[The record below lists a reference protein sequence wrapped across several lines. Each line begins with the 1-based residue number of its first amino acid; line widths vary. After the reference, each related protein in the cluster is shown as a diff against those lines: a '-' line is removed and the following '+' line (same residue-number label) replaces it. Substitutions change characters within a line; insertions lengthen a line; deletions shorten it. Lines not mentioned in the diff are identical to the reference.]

1 VIRIRYKDF
10 SAGTHDAT
18 WLHGRAE
25 RCPRGV
31 TVYLVPGLTA
41 CQRRAV
47 LRRLRQEAS
56 RGFGP
61 ALPLPQLAVAIGLDR
76 LRTAA
81 RVAGAA
87 IRLHPAVTLVPG
99 AFAVA
104 LMALF
109 VLASAGGSGI
119 TPAPPGSLA
128 QAAAVGQTR
137 APGADR
143 AGRRLVR
150 VTAAAGGVGLGSG
163 QRAQQ
168 KTGHSADWYVRPQ
181 TTISPVPR
189 PRLPGPRL
197 PGPRLPAPRRGQP
210 ALCGNGRGAAACR
223 SRGRARV
230 SATAAEARARRKPP
244 SRPRPGT

>member
-1 VIRIRYKDF
+1 MIRIRYKDF

-31 TVYLVPGLTA
+31 IVYLVPGLTA

-61 ALPLPQLAVAIGLDR
+61 PLPLPQLAVALGLDR

-81 RVAGAA
+81 RVAGAL

-99 AFAVA
+99 AFAAA
-104 LMALF
+104 LVALF
-109 VLASAGGSGI
+109 VLASAGGSGV
-119 TPAPPGSLA
+119 TPGPAGSLA
-128 QAAAVGQTR
+128 QTAAVGQTR
-137 APGADR
+137 ALLTEP
-143 AGRRLVR
+143 AGRQPVR

-163 QRAQQ
+163 QRAPG
-168 KTGHSADWYVRPQ
+168 KPGRSADWYVRPQ
-181 TTISPVPR
+181 TTVSPVPWPRLPR
-189 PRLPGPRL
+189 PRLPR
-197 PGPRLPAPRRGQP
+197 PRRGQP
-210 ALCGNGRGAAACR
+210 APCGNSRGAASCR
-223 SRGRARV
+223 YRGRAGF
-230 SATAAEARARRKPP
+230 SAPAAGVRARRIPP
-244 SRPRPGT
+244 SHPRPGT

>member
-25 RCPRGV
+25 RGPRGV
-31 TVYLVPGLTA
+31 TVYLIPGLTA

-81 RVAGAA
+81 RVAGAV

-99 AFAVA
+99 ALAAA

-109 VLASAGGSGI
+109 VLASAGGPGI

-128 QAAAVGQTR
+128 QAAAVGPTH
-137 APGADR
+137 APGAER
-143 AGRRLVR
+143 AGRRLVE

-168 KTGHSADWYVRPQ
+168 TGRSADWYVRPQ
-181 TTISPVPR
+181 TTISPVPQPHLLQPHLPQ
-189 PRLPGPRL
+189 PRLPGPR
-197 PGPRLPAPRRGQP
+197 RGQP
-210 ALCGNGRGAAACR
+210 APRGNGRGPAACR
-223 SRGRARV
+223 SRGRAGV
-230 SATAAEARARRKPP
+230 SATAAGARARRIRP
-244 SRPRPGT
+244 SRQRPGT

>member
-1 VIRIRYKDF
+1 VIRIRCKDF

-25 RCPRGV
+25 RGPRGV

-81 RVAGAA
+81 RVAGAV

-99 AFAVA
+99 ALAAV

-109 VLASAGGSGI
+109 VLASAGGPGI

-128 QAAAVGQTR
+128 QAAAVGQMH
-137 APGADR
+137 APGTEQ

-168 KTGHSADWYVRPQ
+168 QTGRSADWYVRPQ
-181 TTISPVPR
+181 TTISPVPQ
-189 PRLPGPRL
+189 PRLPQ
-197 PGPRLPAPRRGQP
+197 PRRGQP
-210 ALCGNGRGAAACR
+210 AARGNGRGTAACR
-223 SRGRARV
+223 SRGRAGV
-230 SATAAEARARRKPP
+230 SATAAAARARRIRP
-244 SRPRPGT
+244 SRQRPGT

>member
-10 SAGTHDAT
+10 SAGAHDVT

-25 RCPRGV
+25 RCPRGA
-31 TVYLVPGLTA
+31 TVYLVPGLTG

-61 ALPLPQLAVAIGLDR
+61 PLPLPQLAVAIGLDG

-81 RVAGAA
+81 RMAGAV

-99 AFAVA
+99 AFAAA

-119 TPAPPGSLA
+119 GPAPSGGLA
-128 QAAAVGQTR
+128 QAAAVAVGRTH
-137 APGADR
+137 APGAEQTGSR
-143 AGRRLVR
+143 PAR
-150 VTAAAGGVGLGSG
+150 VAAAAAVGGVGLGSG
-163 QRAQQ
+163 QRAQGSTGGSADQ
-168 KTGHSADWYVRPQ
+168 GKTSRSADWYVRPQ
-181 TTISPVPR
+181 ATISPVPW
-189 PRLPGPRL
+189 PY
-197 PGPRLPAPRRGQP
+197 RGQP
-210 ALCGNGRGAAACR
+210 ASWPRGRAVVSA
-223 SRGRARV
+223 SRGRPGV
-230 SATAAEARARRKPP
+230 SATAAGVRARRIPP

>member
-1 VIRIRYKDF
+1 VIRIRYKDI

-25 RCPRGV
+25 RRPRGV
-31 TVYLVPGLTA
+31 IVYLVPGLTA

-61 ALPLPQLAVAIGLDR
+61 PLPLPQLAVALGLDR

-81 RVAGAA
+81 RVAGAL

-99 AFAVA
+99 AFAAA

-109 VLASAGGSGI
+109 VLASAGGSGV

-128 QAAAVGQTR
+128 QTAAVGQTR
-137 APGADR
+137 ALLTEP
-143 AGRRLVR
+143 AGRQPVR
-150 VTAAAGGVGLGSG
+150 VTAAAGGAGLGSG
-163 QRAQQ
+163 QPAPGKPGR
-168 KTGHSADWYVRPQ
+168 SADWYVRPQ
-181 TTISPVPR
+181 TTVSPVPWPRLPR
-189 PRLPGPRL
+189 PRLPR
-197 PGPRLPAPRRGQP
+197 PRRGQP
-210 ALCGNGRGAAACR
+210 APCGNGPGAASCR
-223 SRGRARV
+223 YRGRAGF
-230 SATAAEARARRKPP
+230 SAPAAGVRARRTPP